1 MYYLKVKFFLAAP
14 CSFSIHQPRLCVIAA
29 SRNIVDVGF
38 GYIALNFEVG
48 HMILAILNC
57 TVCEDRVSGA
67 I

>member
-1 MYYLKVKFFLAAP
+1 M
-14 CSFSIHQPRLCVIAA
+14 
-29 SRNIVDVGF
+29 DVGF
-38 GYIALNFEVG
+38 SYIALNFEVG